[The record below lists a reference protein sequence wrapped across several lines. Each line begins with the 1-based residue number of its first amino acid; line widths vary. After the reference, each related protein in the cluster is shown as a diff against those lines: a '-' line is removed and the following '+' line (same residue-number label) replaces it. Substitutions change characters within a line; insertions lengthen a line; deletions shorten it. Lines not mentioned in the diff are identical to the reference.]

1 MTKIVTSLDN
11 LAFMLQDMPDSIKTM
26 RPQDVLHAID
36 ESLTKWERNMP
47 KGATRA
53 DFWMLTNGDPLTST
67 DAALKLA
74 KQAGFLISYQ
84 LGGILTPHCNASL
97 SYTEGDFK
105 GGSDTL
111 ARAIVIAI
119 VNYKNQIQLS
129 QKGD

>member
-26 RPQDVLHAID
+26 RPQDVLHAVD
-36 ESLTKWERNMP
+36 ERLTKWERNMP

-74 KQAGFLISYQ
+74 KQAGPLVAVE
-84 LGGILTPHCNASL
+84 L
-97 SYTEGDFK
+97 YTIDGSARACLEYTDKAWSEGT
-105 GGSDTL
+105 SDTL
-111 ARAIVIAI
+111 ARAIVIAL
-119 VNYKNQIQLS
+119 VNYKHQIELS